1 MLLILFPP
9 PLQALPGG
17 LWSGRNCW
25 RCSPSARRSLF
36 SRFTDSGGSCAN
48 AGENAGF
55 PAISGQVE
63 LIVFG
68 NGMFAFR
75 EYAYEDGWVKAGF
88 VQE

>member
-1 MLLILFPP
+1 MR
-9 PLQALPGG
+9 
-17 LWSGRNCW
+17 SGRNCW
-25 RCSPSARRSLF
+25 RCSPSSALLA
-36 SRFTDSGGSCAN
+36 FTLRQFLGSCAK

>member
-1 MLLILFPP
+1 V
-9 PLQALPGG
+9 
-17 LWSGRNCW
+17 RET
-25 RCSPSARRSLF
+25 RRF
-36 SRFTDSGGSCAN
+36 STA
-48 AGENAGF
+48 
-55 PAISGQVE
+55 SGQVE